1 MISDSIRIDPD
12 ILGGSPVFAGTHVP
26 VYMLFTHLEKGM
38 SVHAFLERF
47 PSVSKAQALDVLAI
61 ACRVLSSAE
70 IKTIYARVN
79 G

>member
-1 MISDSIRIDPD
+1 MKSDAIHIDPD

-38 SVHAFLERF
+38 SVNAFLERF
-47 PSVSKAQALDVLAI
+47 PSVSKAQALDVLTV
-61 ACRVLSSAE
+61 ACRLLSCAE
-70 IKTIYARVN
+70 IKAIYARIN